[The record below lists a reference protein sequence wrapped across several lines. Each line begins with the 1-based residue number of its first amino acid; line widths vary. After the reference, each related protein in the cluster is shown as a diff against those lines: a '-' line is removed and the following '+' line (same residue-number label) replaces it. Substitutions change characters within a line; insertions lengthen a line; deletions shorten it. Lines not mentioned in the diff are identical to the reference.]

1 MNELLLV
8 FDTELWEPVLTSV
21 QFMNG
26 LDSSPF
32 INWTLVRT
40 GSHSSSLDAFVLS

>member
-8 FDTELWEPVLTSV
+8 FDTELWEPALASV

-26 LDSSPF
+26 LD
-32 INWTLVRT
+32 
-40 GSHSSSLDAFVLS
+40 AFVLS